1 MMMNKEYNEEIGGI
15 VIKIGAENS
24 GSLNPIQQES
34 VLEKEATEKT
44 NWQVP

>member
-1 MMMNKEYNEEIGGI
+1 MNKEYDELKEIGGT
-15 VIKIGAENS
+15 VIKISAENS

-44 NWQVP
+44 KKHE